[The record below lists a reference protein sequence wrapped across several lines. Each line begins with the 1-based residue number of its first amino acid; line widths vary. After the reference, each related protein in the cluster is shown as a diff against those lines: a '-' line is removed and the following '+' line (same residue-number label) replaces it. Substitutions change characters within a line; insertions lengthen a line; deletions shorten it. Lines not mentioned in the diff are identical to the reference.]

1 MSMSVNGLVL
11 DARALRPRSF
21 DPSLLLTTVR
31 SQLRRTLAGM
41 REARRLR
48 ASMAALETLD
58 SRTLKDIGF
67 DRSEI
72 ASVVLNPEGERRRGR

>member
-1 MSMSVNGLVL
+1 MSMSVDGLVL

-21 DPSLLLTTVR
+21 DLSLLFGTVR
-31 SQLRRTLAGM
+31 SQLRRTFAGM
-41 REARRLR
+41 REARRLK